1 MALSVVFLMFLI
13 FGVFIRRV
21 TNAIKGLEHFIM
33 RRSAVEILFA
43 TIGLIIG
50 LLIPSTVLFTSESI
64 GTYF

>member
-1 MALSVVFLMFLI
+1 MFLI

-50 LLIPSTVLFTSESI
+50 LLISVMVSFDQ
-64 GTYF
+64 Y